1 MPPIC
6 YHPSADN
13 RRELVPV
20 TDQPR
25 RLAVLIDA
33 ENAQAALLNELFAE
47 IAKYGVASVKRA
59 YGDFTSANLG
69 AWKAALLKHSIKPVQ
84 QFHITARKNAS
95 DIALVIDA
103 MDLVHSKRFDGFCI
117 VSSDSDFTGLASRI
131 REEGLTVY
139 GLGEKKTPSSFVEAC
154 EILKGAPKKPGR
166 KDAAAPAPKAVAL
179 PPEISSVLQDAV
191 ESASDDSGWA
201 NLGRVGHIV
210 GNRLPDFDSRSYGQK
225 TLTALLEA
233 SGDFELQRRGP
244 KGGQQH
250 VVVRVKAKR

>member
-1 MPPIC
+1 V
-6 YHPSADN
+6 S
-13 RRELVPV
+13 
-20 TDQPR
+20 DQPR

-84 QFHITARKNAS
+84 QFNLTVRKNAS

-139 GLGEKKTPSSFVEAC
+139 GLGEKKTPPSFVEAC
-154 EILKGAPKKPGR
+154 DKFIYTEILKGAAKSSGK
-166 KDAAAPAPKAVAL
+166 KDAAPSPKAALL
-179 PPEISSVLQDAV
+179 PPEILSVLQDAV

>member
-1 MPPIC
+1 
-6 YHPSADN
+6 
-13 RRELVPV
+13 V

-25 RLAVLIDA
+25 RLAVLFDA
-33 ENAQAALLNELFAE
+33 ENAQAALLTELFAE

-59 YGDFTSANLG
+59 YGDFTSPNLG
-69 AWKAALLKHSIKPVQ
+69 PWIDAMRKHSIKPALQVNN
-84 QFHITARKNAS
+84 TRGKNAS
-95 DIALVIDA
+95 DIGLVIDA
-103 MDLVHSKRFDGFCI
+103 MDLLHSKRFDGFCI

-139 GLGEKKTPSSFVEAC
+139 GFGQKKTPSSFVEAC
-154 EILKGAPKKPGR
+154 DKFIYTEILKGTPKASGR
-166 KDAAAPAPKAVAL
+166 KDAAAPAPKAVML
-179 PPEISSVLQDAV
+179 PPEILSALQDAV
-191 ESASDDSGWA
+191 DSGSDDSGWA

-225 TLTALLEA
+225 TLTSLLEA

-250 VVVRVKAKR
+250 VVVRVKPKR

>member
-1 MPPIC
+1 M
-6 YHPSADN
+6 
-13 RRELVPV
+13 

-59 YGDFTSANLG
+59 YGDFTSTNLN

-84 QFHITARKNAS
+84 QFNNTVRKNAS

-117 VSSDSDFTGLASRI
+117 VSSDSDFPGLASRI

-154 EILKGAPKKPGR
+154 DKFIYTEILKGPARPSSGKRETSPATK
-166 KDAAAPAPKAVAL
+166 AASV
-179 PPEISSVLQDAV
+179 PPEILRALQDAV
-191 ESASDDSGWA
+191 EDAADESGWA
-201 NLGRVGHIV
+201 HLGRVGQLI
-210 GNRLPDFDSRSYGQK
+210 GSRLTDFDSRNYGHG
-225 TLTALLEA
+225 TLTSLMEA
-233 SGDFELQRRGP
+233 SGGFELQRRGP
-244 KGGQQH
+244 EGGSQQ
-250 VVVRVKAKR
+250 VFARVKTKR